1 MPQATEERE
10 LIRAQARYVHS
21 SARKAR
27 LVLEHIRGK
36 SAVEAQSILAFQTR
50 AVARDAGKVLR
61 SAIANAENN
70 NGHDAEDLVVVTAWA
85 DEGPTLKRWR
95 ARARGRVN
103 RIRKRTC
110 HITITVSPAMPG
122 EIKPRPGRR
131 ARPEVETAP
140 AVAEPAAKPK
150 RSRKKAAPAAPDAS
164 AAVEPEAAVEA
175 ESVVEAEPEAGSR
188 RARGR
193 HRAGARRR
201 PRAGSRA
208 RESGSPLRMRHPQ
221 TASRARRR
229 PIRNGPQSPSR
240 RPSRRHHPYL
250 EVQLVHDQQGVRRL
264 PVGGLSRSAS
274 TSTASCRMPACPTS

>member
-36 SAVEAQSILAFQTR
+36 SALEAQSILAFQTR

-70 NGHDAEDLVVVTAWA
+70 SGYDADELVVVTAFA

-110 HITITVSPAMPG
+110 HITITVSPANPG
-122 EIKPRPGRR
+122 EIKPRRERRPRPG
-131 ARPEVETAP
+131 AEPVTETP
-140 AVAEPAAKPK
+140 AVEPTPAAKPK
-150 RSRKKAAPAAPDAS
+150 RSRKKAAAPSAESAAATQTAPEAET
-164 AAVEPEAAVEA
+164 ATAVEPETEATPEAEAAPEVETAPEREPAEPETVPEPEPDAAAVA
-175 ESVVEAEPEAGSR
+175 EPEPEVAAEPEAAADETSSDSDETDK
-188 RARGR
+188 
-193 HRAGARRR
+193 GAD
-201 PRAGSRA
+201 S
-208 RESGSPLRMRHPQ
+208 
-221 TASRARRR
+221 
-229 PIRNGPQSPSR
+229 
-240 RPSRRHHPYL
+240 
-250 EVQLVHDQQGVRRL
+250 
-264 PVGGLSRSAS
+264 
-274 TSTASCRMPACPTS
+274 